1 MALSSGPKVALHT
14 ATPSRRAP
22 MRTIATV
29 ALCAIGLLAGC
40 KRTDDG
46 KIVIERPGEIDVK
59 MKNDTLHLP
68 GIGTSKDTIR
78 TPTIGVKEETLIVK
92 KPVIGSEKREV
103 SKPVIKP

>member
-1 MALSSGPKVALHT
+1 
-14 ATPSRRAP
+14 
-22 MRTIATV
+22 MRTIVV
-29 ALCAIGLLAGC
+29 AAICAVSVLSAC

-46 KIVIERPGEIDVK
+46 KLVIERPGEIDVK
-59 MKNDTLHLP
+59 MKNDTVHLP
-68 GIGTSKDTIR
+68 SVGTAKDTIR

>member
-1 MALSSGPKVALHT
+1 
-14 ATPSRRAP
+14 
-22 MRTIATV
+22 MRSTGIL
-29 ALCAIGLLAGC
+29 ALCVLGAFAGC

-46 KIVIERPGEIDVK
+46 KLVIERPGEINVK

-68 GIGTSKDTIR
+68 SVGTRKDTIS

-92 KPVIGSEKREV
+92 KPVIGSQKTEI

>member
-1 MALSSGPKVALHT
+1 
-14 ATPSRRAP
+14 
-22 MRTIATV
+22 MRTIAAL
-29 ALCAIGLLAGC
+29 ALCAVALLSGC

-59 MKNDTLHLP
+59 MKNDTVHLP
-68 GIGTSKDTIR
+68 SVGTAKDTIR

-92 KPVIGSEKREV
+92 KPVIGTQKREI

>member
-1 MALSSGPKVALHT
+1 MRIIAAL
-14 ATPSRRAP
+14 
-22 MRTIATV
+22 
-29 ALCAIGLLAGC
+29 ALCTVPLLSAC

-46 KIVIERPGEIDVK
+46 KLVIERPGEIDVK

-68 GIGTSKDTIR
+68 TIGTGKDTIR

-92 KPVIGSEKREV
+92 KPVIGSEKREI